1 MNSKEIFKLAVRL
14 LGLFFLYRGLSDFP
28 GIIAVVWPLN
38 LLGIIMIIWPFFV
51 AFWLFRGASWLVNLA
66 YPDDEG

>member
-14 LGLFFLYRGLSDFP
+14 LGLVFLYHGLTDLP

-38 LLGIIMIIWPFFV
+38 LLGIIMIIWPFLV
-51 AFWLFRGASWLVNLA
+51 AFWLLRGAPWLVDLA
-66 YPDDEG
+66 YHEDED